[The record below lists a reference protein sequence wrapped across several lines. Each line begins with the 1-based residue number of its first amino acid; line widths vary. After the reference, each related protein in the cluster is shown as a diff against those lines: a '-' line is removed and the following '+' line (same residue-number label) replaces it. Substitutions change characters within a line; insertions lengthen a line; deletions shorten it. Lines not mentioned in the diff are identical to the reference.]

1 MQKQTRRDTREER
14 WGDGQRHMQGQREA
28 PPQLHSREGS
38 VLSLGERW
46 EEVGEENGGGKR
58 MGRENVS
65 PKVKAARR
73 RQQGSRSVRKWSF
86 NGLPSPRQICHPRLL
101 CSSPR
106 AFRLLITSFQPAP
119 SIPCLMLIISS
130 VPWLEALWAPRPIFQ
145 RRRPRPGRGRPTRA
159 WH

>member
-1 MQKQTRRDTREER
+1 MRNAETDAERHTGRKVGRRSETHAGTAR
-14 WGDGQRHMQGQREA
+14 GTPTASQQGGQR
-28 PPQLHSREGS
+28 PQPRG
-38 VLSLGERW
+38 
-46 EEVGEENGGGKR
+46 EVGEENGGGKR